1 MMPERVDLE
10 AFINGDS
17 VTLVIDIV
25 DSSDGATPHPLTG
38 WVFKLTAKHSK
49 YQSDAEAVIAK
60 SVVTDNSSQVI
71 FTFEPEDTN
80 SLIQSA
86 YDYDI
91 QVSDPNGDAVSTL
104 FMGKLRIKRGVT
116 EALQ

>member
-25 DSSDGATPHPLTG
+25 DSADGTTPHPLTG
-38 WVFKLTAKHSK
+38 WVFKLTAKHNK
-49 YQSDAEAVIAK
+49 YQSDAQAVIAK

-71 FTFEPEDTN
+71 FTFTHDDTN
-80 SLIQSA
+80 QLLQSA

-91 QVSDPNGDAVSTL
+91 QVSNPEQDTVSTP

-116 EALQ
+116 EDA